1 MHEIDRFLTNK
12 YPIPIKRGVSR
23 DTWSRDDFF
32 PLRERKQS
40 RLFLAIETSAGAGS
54 SIGVGNGMKDSM
66 AQTQPVPGRRRPP
79 GAIPPSVS
87 GLTPYLGI
95 LQLPSAAG
103 AGGCPPLTAAPS
115 TAELLAP
122 MAALQ

>member
-1 MHEIDRFLTNK
+1 MIFSPQGKKTEQA
-12 YPIPIKRGVSR
+12 VSGNR
-23 DTWSRDDFF
+23 NLS
-32 PLRERKQS
+32 Q
-40 RLFLAIETSAGAGS
+40 AGS

>member
-1 MHEIDRFLTNK
+1 MIFSPQGKKTEQAVSGNRNLS
-12 YPIPIKRGVSR
+12 RG
-23 DTWSRDDFF
+23 
-32 PLRERKQS
+32 
-40 RLFLAIETSAGAGS
+40 RLFHRCWQWNEGLDGPNSACPWQEEA
-54 SIGVGNGMKDSM
+54 
-66 AQTQPVPGRRRPP
+66 P